1 MSGWSELRE
10 RIVLFEDGS
19 VLAVDKPHGLSVMG
33 ERHDTD
39 LITMAADAGETL
51 HWVNRIDKV
60 TSGVVLLAKTKE
72 AHGALT
78 RQFAKRTVDKSY
90 LAICRPGGFA
100 ERASIDLPLLT
111 AGSGRVRVAAERGDI
126 RFDEATGRWCVDEDK
141 LLPRKNYPS
150 VTQCRSL
157 WDDGA
162 DVVVLAHPV
171 TGRRHQIRVHL
182 AWVGHAI
189 VGDPLFRPKSAPP
202 APRAHL
208 HSLSLSLA
216 APDDPEQR
224 IDVRA
229 EPDAG
234 FWDPVADRMEPR
246 DLDAAA
252 LRPSG

>member
-1 MSGWSELRE
+1 MLHRVGGWSDMRD
-10 RIVLFEDGS
+10 RVVLFEDDA

-39 LITMAADAGETL
+39 LITMAADDGETL

-60 TSGVVLLAKTKE
+60 TSGVVLLAKTKQ
-72 AHGALT
+72 AHAALT
-78 RQFAKRTVDKSY
+78 RQFAKRTVDKTY
-90 LAICRPGGFA
+90 LAICRPGGLAA
-100 ERASIDLPLLT
+100 ETTVDLPLLT

-126 RFDEATGRWCVDEDK
+126 RFDEATSRWCVDEDK

-150 VTQCRSL
+150 TTECRAL
-157 WDDGA
+157 WDDGD

-182 AWVGHAI
+182 AWIGHAI
-189 VGDPLFRPKSAPP
+189 VGDPLFRPKSAPQ
-202 APRAHL
+202 APRTHL
-208 HSLSLSLA
+208 HSLALSLDG
-216 APDDPEQR
+216 PGGR

-229 EPDAG
+229 EPDDG
-234 FWDPVADRMEPR
+234 FWDPVAGR
-246 DLDAAA
+246 LDAGELDA

>member
-1 MSGWSELRE
+1 MRDQV
-10 RIVLFEDGS
+10 VLWEDES
-19 VLAVDKPHGLSVMG
+19 VLAVDKPPGLSVMG

-39 LITMAADAGETL
+39 LITMAADAGEAL

-78 RQFAKRTVDKSY
+78 RQFAKRTVEKSY
-90 LAICRPGGFA
+90 LAICRPGGLA
-100 ERASIDLPLLT
+100 EHAVVDLPLLT

-126 RFDEATGRWCVDEDK
+126 RFDADTARWCVDEDK

-150 VTQCRSL
+150 VTECRSL
-157 WDDGA
+157 WDDGD

-182 AWVGHAI
+182 AWIGHAI

-202 APRAHL
+202 APRTYL
-208 HSLSLSLA
+208 HSLALSLA
-216 APDDPEQR
+216 PADDPDRR
-224 IDVRA
+224 IHLRA
-229 EPDAG
+229 EPDPG
-234 FWDPVADRMEPR
+234 FWAPVDGRLDPSE
-246 DLDAAA
+246 LETGA

>member
-1 MSGWSELRE
+1 MRE
-10 RIVLFEDGS
+10 RVVLWEDDA
-19 VLAVDKPHGLSVMG
+19 VLAVDKPYGLSVMG

-39 LITMAADAGETL
+39 LITMAADDGESL
-51 HWVNRIDKV
+51 QWVNRIDKV
-60 TSGVVLLAKTKE
+60 TSGVVLLAKTKA
-72 AHGALT
+72 AHAELT
-78 RQFAKRTVDKSY
+78 RRFAKRTVDKSY

-100 ERASIDLPLLT
+100 TEATIDLPLLT

-126 RFDEATGRWCVDEDK
+126 RFDEAAARWHADGD

-150 VTQCRSL
+150 TTECRAL
-157 WDDGA
+157 WDDGD

-182 AWVGHAI
+182 AWVGHTI

-202 APRAHL
+202 APRCHL
-208 HSLSLSLA
+208 HSLALSLDG
-216 APDDPEQR
+216 PNGR

-234 FWDPVADRMEPR
+234 FWDPVAGRLDPR
-246 DLDAAA
+246 ELLQAV
-252 LRPSG
+252 

>member
-1 MSGWSELRE
+1 MRE
-10 RIVLFEDGS
+10 RIVLWEDDA
-19 VLAVDKPHGLSVMG
+19 VLAVDKPYGLSVMG

-39 LITMAADAGETL
+39 LITMAADDGETL

-60 TSGVVLLAKTKE
+60 TSGVGLLAKTKQPH
-72 AHGALT
+72 AALT

-100 ERASIDLPLLT
+100 ERATVDLPLLT

-126 RFDEATGRWCVDEDK
+126 RFDEATSLWCVDEDK

-150 VTQCRSL
+150 TTECRAL
-157 WDDGA
+157 WDDGD
-162 DVVVLAHPV
+162 DVVVLARPV

-182 AWVGHAI
+182 AWIGHAI

-202 APRAHL
+202 APRTHL
-208 HSLSLSLA
+208 HSLALSLDG
-216 APDDPEQR
+216 PGGR
-224 IDVRA
+224 IDLRA
-229 EPDAG
+229 EPDEG
-234 FWDPVADRMEPR
+234 FWGPVADR
-246 DLDAAA
+246 LDA